1 MKRFDKFYL
10 LVLLGLIMLVVYLVV
25 VIIKPDFLS
34 KDKEKPVETIESY
47 EVSEEY
53 LEDPFSYESDLEGKY
68 IEVHGTVTDTDNSLD
83 FSLTGALTSVG
94 FKAELSQ
101 VTINDNIV
109 CYLSDNDYSIS
120 FVDGATVVVRGTV
133 KSEGSV
139 LELEDCELKVL
150 HEGNLDTVKP
160 DETVETE
167 SGE

>member
-68 IEVHGTVTDTDNSLD
+68 IEVHGTVTGTNNSLTLILAGLE
-83 FSLTGALTSVG
+83 S
-94 FKAELSQ
+94 KLSQ
-101 VTINDNIV
+101 VTINNNIV

-150 HEGNLDTVKP
+150 HEGNTDTVKP

>member
-10 LVLLGLIMLVVYLVV
+10 LVLLGLIMLVIYLVV

-47 EVSEEY
+47 EVSKEY

-68 IEVHGTVTDTDNSLD
+68 IEVHGIVTGTNNSLTLTLA
-83 FSLTGALTSVG
+83 SLES
-94 FKAELSQ
+94 KLSQ
-101 VTINDNIV
+101 VTINNNIV

-150 HEGNLDTVKP
+150 HEGNPDTVKP